1 MAQEITARRQET
13 AVRPLSELQELGRVF
28 YESGMFPD
36 IRSAAQAIVKIQ
48 AGSELGFSPI
58 YSMAKIYIVGGR
70 VMVGSEALGAM
81 VKRSGRYDYRVVKLT
96 DTECE
101 LMFTEGG
108 FTLNGL
114 GLKARPE
121 GFTVNGQDVYLSRFT
136 MEDAR
141 RADLVQPNSGW
152 YKWPRA
158 MLMSKALSQGARI
171 VCPHMISGAYVPED
185 FGVEIN
191 ENGEVE
197 NPESVM
203 VEPRVIMR
211 PPAPEKVECAAENIA
226 AGTVAR
232 VAEPEAADIH
242 LSTQATQAQIR
253 KIMASAKSKGHLISD
268 VGAYMK
274 ARWNITST
282 KDLLKNQA
290 SEIIDLIEQGK
301 FKEELEKTKAPPS
314 FQGKTQP
321 ELFNEEEENPE
332 ASLGIEK

>member
-1 MAQEITARRQET
+1 MAQEVAVRRPDL
-13 AVRPLSELQELGRVF
+13 AMRPLSELQELGKVF

-58 YSMAKIYIVGGR
+58 YSMAKIYIVKGR
-70 VMVGSEALGAM
+70 VMVGAEALGAM

-101 LMFTEGG
+101 LMFTD
-108 FTLNGL
+108 
-114 GLKARPE
+114 
-121 GFTVNGQDVYLSRFT
+121 NGQDVYHSRFT

-191 ENGEVE
+191 ESGEVE
-197 NPESVM
+197 SAESVM
-203 VEPRVIMR
+203 IEPRVIIG
-211 PPAPEKVECAAENIA
+211 PPSAEKIEVTAENIA
-226 AGTVAR
+226 MGTVKR
-232 VAEPEAADIH
+232 VESESVAVDTRY
-242 LSTQATQAQIR
+242 SNQANQPQIR
-253 KIMASAKSKGHLISD
+253 KIMTSAKSKGLLIAD
-268 VGAYMK
+268 IGAYMK
-274 ARWNITST
+274 AKWSIANT
-282 KDLLKNQA
+282 KDLTKRQA
-290 SEIIDLIEQGK
+290 SEIIDLIEGGK
-301 FKEELEKTKAPPS
+301 FKDELENLKTPQA
-314 FQGKTQP
+314 
-321 ELFNEEEENPE
+321 ELFEEEAEMSKTIE
-332 ASLGIEK
+332 AEEKVAAQDIKVC

>member
-1 MAQEITARRQET
+1 
-13 AVRPLSELQELGRVF
+13 
-28 YESGMFPD
+28 MFPD
-36 IRSAAQAIVKIQ
+36 IRSAAQAVVKIQ

-81 VKRSGRYDYRVVKLT
+81 VKRSGRYDYGVVKLT
-96 DTECE
+96 DNECE

-108 FTLNGL
+108 FTLN
-114 GLKARPE
+114 

-185 FGVEIN
+185 FGVEIG

-197 NPESVM
+197 NAESVM

-211 PPAPEKVECAAENIA
+211 PPAPEKVDCAAENIA
-226 AGTVAR
+226 TGLVTRVA
-232 VAEPEAADIH
+232 AEPETVDTRP
-242 LSTQATQAQIR
+242 STRATQVQIR

-274 ARWNITST
+274 AKWNITST
-282 KDLLKNQA
+282 KDLSKNQA
-290 SEIIDLIEQGK
+290 SEIIDFIEQGK
-301 FKEELEKTKAPPS
+301 FKEELEKVRASPS

-332 ASLGIEK
+332 AALDIEKQAALNIKVW